1 MPERGAEEIRQ
12 ELAAERQRL
21 ADDLDALRAEA
32 RSLVPVALA
41 GLVAI
46 GLLSRRKGLRTGV
59 KLLLKLR

>member
-59 KLLLKLR
+59 KLLWKLR

>member
-12 ELAAERQRL
+12 ELAAARQLL

-46 GLLSRRKGLRTGV
+46 GLLSRRKVLRTGV
-59 KLLLKLR
+59 KLLWKLR